1 VTQFEDENADF
12 LTEGEQQLSEART
25 AIEQLEQVDISE
37 LDTQINE
44 QRRLIAEEKPFKE
57 RQYYGFDKKQAQV
70 IERKLQQVQ
79 TELRNLMDA
88 NSWPEDHPDLAP
100 KRESAAR
107 LEKELQAVVS
117 DKSQR
122 TEMIPNPMYDSLKE
136 SLGSLETRLDV
147 AKRKLG
153 AQRKEEQRLL
163 ENARLAPDV
172 RKRHASLAVQREKA
186 HAELTAATEASS
198 AAEASLTALKAQRA
212 LRFTTLSAASRPDT
226 PTGPNPAMLAL
237 LGLAVGATAG
247 AAVAITKNGMDKS
260 FREIELVA
268 PFLGVPTLGAIES
281 IETADE
287 LARRATG
294 ERRRTTV
301 LVALGLIA
309 SAGLVLALTGAGAAI
324 EGLIPGLG
332 G

>member
-1 VTQFEDENADF
+1 MHADPQRRYATVDAF
-12 LTEGEQQLSEART
+12 MRDIDHYVKGEPLEARPD
-25 AIEQLEQVDISE
+25 AFGY
-37 LDTQINE
+37 
-44 QRRLIAEEKPFKE
+44 RLSKFP
-57 RQYYGFDKKQAQV
+57 
-70 IERKLQQVQ
+70 
-79 TELRNLMDA
+79 
-88 NSWPEDHPDLAP
+88 
-100 KRESAAR
+100 
-107 LEKELQAVVS
+107 
-117 DKSQR
+117 
-122 TEMIPNPMYDSLKE
+122 
-136 SLGSLETRLDV
+136 
-147 AKRKLG
+147 
-153 AQRKEEQRLL
+153 
-163 ENARLAPDV
+163 
-172 RKRHASLAVQREKA
+172 
-186 HAELTAATEASS
+186 
-198 AAEASLTALKAQRA
+198 
-212 LRFTTLSAASRPDT
+212 
-226 PTGPNPAMLAL
+226 
-237 LGLAVGATAG
+237 TAG